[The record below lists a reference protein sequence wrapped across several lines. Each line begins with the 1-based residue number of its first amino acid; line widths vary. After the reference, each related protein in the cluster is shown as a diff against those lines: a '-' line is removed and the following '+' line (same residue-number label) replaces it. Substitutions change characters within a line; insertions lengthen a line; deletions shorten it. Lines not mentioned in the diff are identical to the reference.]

1 MNVHKMLEGTL
12 AARQQETGL
21 AVHMRLTLA
30 LSGRDARNGQV
41 FRGLHSCGTS
51 NAFKMIFYRLG
62 HCLDDHFSRML
73 SLPTTANNHA
83 NKTHFYLVSH
93 LKLHRAMKTRVKVK

>member
-41 FRGLHSCGTS
+41 FRGLHSCRTS
-51 NAFKMIFYRLG
+51 NAFRMIFYRLG
-62 HCLDDHFSRML
+62 HCLEDHFSRML
-73 SLPTTANNHA
+73 SLPTTA
-83 NKTHFYLVSH
+83 TSLIIMQI
-93 LKLHRAMKTRVKVK
+93 KLISILSAI